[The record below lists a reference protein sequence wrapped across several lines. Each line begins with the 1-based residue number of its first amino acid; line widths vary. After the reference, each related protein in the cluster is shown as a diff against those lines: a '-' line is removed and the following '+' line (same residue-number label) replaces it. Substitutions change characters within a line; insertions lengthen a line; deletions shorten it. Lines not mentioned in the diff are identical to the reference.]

1 MRRLAVVMPFLAD
14 VSREETDRNLM
25 ELGACA
31 NFSIERSE
39 SPFLLPED
47 CCPVK

>member
-1 MRRLAVVMPFLAD
+1 MGL
-14 VSREETDRNLM
+14 T

-39 SPFLLPED
+39 SLFSPPEISND
-47 CCPVK
+47 PKWVNPLAAYTFR